1 MQSILEYTGWLLISN
16 LFRYQVEK
24 VGLSYKKGYYGMV
37 LYFLHEVHV
46 TTSHLKIEPLSLM
59 ARIGG
64 IIGVGQ
70 AFGGVINFLVDKIAN
85 IRKNF

>member
-1 MQSILEYTGWLLISN
+1 M
-16 LFRYQVEK
+16 FRYRVEK
-24 VGLSYKKGYYGMV
+24 VGHSYREGYFGMV

-70 AFGGVINFLVDKIAN
+70 AFSGVINFMIDRIVNVK
-85 IRKNF
+85 KQYF

>member
-1 MQSILEYTGWLLISN
+1 
-16 LFRYQVEK
+16 
-24 VGLSYKKGYYGMV
+24 MV

-70 AFGGVINFLVDKIAN
+70 AFSGVINFMIDRIVNVK
-85 IRKNF
+85 KQYF